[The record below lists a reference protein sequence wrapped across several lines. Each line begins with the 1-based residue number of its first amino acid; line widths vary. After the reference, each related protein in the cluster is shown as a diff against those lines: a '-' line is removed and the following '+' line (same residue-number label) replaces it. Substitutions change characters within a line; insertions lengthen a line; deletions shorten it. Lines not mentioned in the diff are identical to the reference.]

1 MVDHVSLFSN
11 GELETQ
17 NIGVSLAQTLYTRPV
32 DVLLNGELGA
42 GKTQLSKGIALGL
55 GVQEEVVSPSY
66 ALEQQYGAALTH
78 IDVYR
83 LSAQQAAEFLEAS
96 EECPG
101 VRIVEWANRLPST
114 WRSSRPHIL
123 VEIAEPSRESRAID
137 MTFADIA
144 IPAPDVRRQWM
155 EDVGLPEHIRKH
167 THTVAATAMRLAD
180 TLLSRGVV
188 VRKAAL
194 QAAAEVHDLLRFC
207 DFTSLTGD
215 ALFTPTAAQSER
227 WQTLK
232 HAYGTPHEVAA
243 QRFLTAEGYAEIGRM
258 VSTHGLQGCRDE
270 RLQPKTLEQKL
281 LCYSDKRVMFD
292 TVVTL
297 RERFDDFLVRYGN
310 GKETAFSLASRTALQ
325 QLEQELFPDGPP
337 F

>member
-1 MVDHVSLFSN
+1 MADHVSISSN
-11 GELETQ
+11 SALETH
-17 NIGVSLAQTLYTRPV
+17 NIGVSLAQKLYRLPV
-32 DVLLNGELGA
+32 DILLNGELGA

-66 ALEQQYGAALTH
+66 ALEQQYGAQLTH

-83 LSAQQAAEFLEAS
+83 LSSGQAAEFLEAS
-96 EECPG
+96 EACTG

-114 WRSSRPHIL
+114 WSSARPRIL
-123 VEIAEPSRESRAID
+123 VEIAEPTRETRTID
-137 MTFADIA
+137 ITFADVA
-144 IPAPDVRRQWM
+144 IPAPELRKQWM

-180 TLLSRGVV
+180 ALLSRGVV

-194 QAAAEVHDLLRFC
+194 QAAAELHDLLRFC
-207 DFTSLTGD
+207 DFKSLTGD
-215 ALFTPTAAQSER
+215 ALYTPSAEQSKR

-232 HAYGTPHEVAA
+232 EAYGTPHEVAA
-243 QRFLTAEGYAEIGRM
+243 ERFLTAEGYPEIGAM

-297 RERFDDFLVRYGN
+297 QQRFDDFLVRYGN
-310 GKETAFSLASRTALQ
+310 GKETAFSQASRTALQ
-325 QLEQELFPDGPP
+325 HLERELFPDGPP